1 MPRASPSPCEQSPEL
16 DVAAPSEPDS
26 HLRADLMRQ
35 GPLAGRYPAVAAMVT
50 LALIPYLALSSAIDP
65 LVPII
70 SEQLHM
76 SAQAMS
82 LSSGLGNAAYAV
94 GTVLAVQ
101 FAQHLPQRRMLLGY
115 AVVLVV
121 GSLLA
126 AAAQNSGM
134 FIGGH
139 VLQGLATSMLLIAAA
154 PPLTIGFPRD
164 KLRNTAVIMNMCV
177 FGAVALG
184 PFIGG
189 VQAEAHAWRPLFWIV
204 AAIAVL
210 ALIMAALT
218 FEDAPPA
225 DLDAPRDLKAIAL
238 ATVGC
243 TAAFVGAAQLT
254 THDIGDL
261 AASVPMFGG
270 LALIV
275 VLIVYQFRAQR
286 PLLTVRTMMTSAI
299 PVAGVGVA
307 LFAAAASV
315 AATALTA
322 NVLLQGFSPVQ
333 VGLLYLPEVGGAIVM
348 AVVFGFVITR
358 KAMHYLPLVGMA
370 LLAAGIV
377 VFGFAL
383 PGNVPLILVGSGL
396 TGLALGAT
404 VAPAL
409 FVAGFS
415 LQSASLQRVFAIIE
429 LLRAVAAFMVAPI
442 LAHVAIALPGDLNAG
457 TGVTLWIG
465 FGLAIA
471 GAVFGVAI
479 YALSGARPQKPD
491 LDEFLDGDSPAWYSP
506 PLLARIRSGVP
517 SPVAVPGRAEPTPVQ
532 WDGPTSVGPAVLAY
546 DGTDLAGNA
555 IQQAA
560 TQLGPGRCALVVCV
574 WQPADVGFTPTD
586 DEHFDADRASQV
598 RLAAE
603 RAAAH
608 GALLAEQAG
617 FRVESIAVEAAPT
630 WQGIVR
636 AADEHGASLIVLGP
650 HRRSGLLGHLQ
661 GSVAAAVIAHS
672 DIPVMV
678 FPERSSAARDSVL
691 TLQPAPASP
700 SRASRDAARWS

>member
-1 MPRASPSPCEQSPEL
+1 
-16 DVAAPSEPDS
+16 
-26 HLRADLMRQ
+26 MRQ

-50 LALIPYLALSSAIDP
+50 LALIPYLALSAALDP

-101 FAQHLPQRRMLLGY
+101 FAQHLPQRRMMLVY
-115 AVVLVV
+115 AVLLVV
-121 GSLLA
+121 GSVLA
-126 AAAQNSGM
+126 AAAQNAGM
-134 FIGGH
+134 FIAGH

-154 PPLTIGFPRD
+154 PPLTIGFPKD

-204 AAIAVL
+204 AAIAL
-210 ALIMAALT
+210 MALVMAALT
-218 FEDAPPA
+218 FDDAPPA
-225 DLDAPRDLKAIAL
+225 DLDAPRDLPAIGL
-238 ATVGC
+238 AAVGC
-243 TAAFVGAAQLT
+243 AAGFIGAAQLT
-254 THDIGDL
+254 SHGFTD
-261 AASVPMFGG
+261 AAVTVPMFGG

-275 VLIVYQFRAQR
+275 VLIVYQFRARR
-286 PLLTVRTMMTSAI
+286 PLLTVRTMLTSSI

-322 NVLLQGFSPVQ
+322 NVLLQTYSPVR
-333 VGLLYLPEVGGAIVM
+333 VGLLYLPELGGAVVM
-348 AVVFGFVITR
+348 AFVFGIVITR
-358 KAMHYLPLVGMA
+358 RAMHYLPLVGMA

-377 VFGFAL
+377 VFRIAL
-383 PGNVPLILVGSGL
+383 PANQPLVLVGAAL

-442 LAHVAIALPGDLNAG
+442 LAHFAVTASTRPERRHRLRALDRLRARDRRCRVRRGDLRAERSP
-457 TGVTLWIG
+457 TTE
-465 FGLAIA
+465 
-471 GAVFGVAI
+471 
-479 YALSGARPQKPD
+479 ARPRRVPRRRMPRPGTRRRCWP
-491 LDEFLDGDSPAWYSP
+491 ESGRTCRPR
-506 PLLARIRSGVP
+506 LLRPNVP
-517 SPVAVPGRAEPTPVQ
+517 QLCRLRV
-532 WDGPTSVGPAVLAY
+532 
-546 DGTDLAGNA
+546 
-555 IQQAA
+555 IA
-560 TQLGPGRCALVVCV
+560 TMWLPPGRCSSPTTDPNSLRS
-574 WQPADVGFTPTD
+574 PSRRPRPVG
-586 DEHFDADRASQV
+586 ASARRPGRV
-598 RLAAE
+598 RLAARRRWIHTDRRRNTSTPTRPPRYGE
-603 RAAAH
+603 PPSARLPTGRRWPARPDSWRAAWPSRRRQPGRASS
-608 GALLAEQAG
+608 Q
-617 FRVESIAVEAAPT
+617 
-630 WQGIVR
+630 
-636 AADEHGASLIVLGP
+636 AADEHQASLIVLGP

-661 GSVAAAVIAHS
+661 GSVAAAVVAHT
-672 DIPVMV
+672 DTPVLIIP
-678 FPERSSAARDSVL
+678 EAR
-691 TLQPAPASP
+691 
-700 SRASRDAARWS
+700 

>member
-1 MPRASPSPCEQSPEL
+1 
-16 DVAAPSEPDS
+16 
-26 HLRADLMRQ
+26 MRQ

-50 LALIPYLALSSAIDP
+50 LALIPYLALSAAVDP

-70 SEQLHM
+70 TSDLHM

-101 FAQHLPQRRMLLGY
+101 FAQHLPQRRMLVGY
-115 AVVLVV
+115 AVVLVI
-121 GSLLA
+121 GSVLA
-126 AAAQNSGM
+126 ASAVNGAM
-134 FIGGH
+134 FVSGH

-189 VQAEAHAWRPLFWIV
+189 AQAAANAWRPLFWIV
-204 AAIAVL
+204 AAIALSALVL
-210 ALIMAALT
+210 AALT
-218 FEDAPPA
+218 FDDAPPA
-225 DLDAPRDLKAIAL
+225 DLDAPRDLTAIAL

-243 TAAFVGAAQLT
+243 TAAFIGAAQLT
-254 THDIGDL
+254 THSFGDV
-261 AASVPMFGG
+261 AATLPMVGG
-270 LALIV
+270 LILIV
-275 VLIVYQFRAQR
+275 VLIVYQFRARR
-286 PLLTVRTMMTSAI
+286 PLLTIRTMMTSAI

-322 NVLLQGFSPVQ
+322 NVLLQTYSPVR
-333 VGLLYLPEVGGAIVM
+333 VGLLYLPELGGAVVM

-358 KAMHYLPLVGMA
+358 RAMHYLPLVGMA
-370 LLAAGIV
+370 LLAAGILV
-377 VFGFAL
+377 YRIAL
-383 PGNVPLILVGSGL
+383 PANQPLALLGAGL

-442 LAHVAIALPGDLNAG
+442 LAHIADALPGDLNEG

-465 FGLAIA
+465 FALAIG

-479 YALSGARPQKPD
+479 YALSGARPQTPD

-506 PLLARIRSGVP
+506 PLLARLR
-517 SPVAVPGRAEPTPVQ
+517 RNLPTPTAATETPAVTPAPSLAVAQ
-532 WDGPTSVGPAVLAY
+532 PTSNGPVLFAY
-546 DGTDLAGNA
+546 DGSELAACA
-555 IQQAA
+555 IRQAA
-560 TQLGPGRCALVVCV
+560 EQLPAGRDAVVVCV
-574 WQPADVGFTPTD
+574 WQPVDVGFTPSD
-586 DEHFDADRASQV
+586 AKHFDADKASEV
-598 RLAAE
+598 RCAAE
-603 RAAAH
+603 RTAAH
-608 GALLAEQAG
+608 GAALAECAG
-617 FRVESIAVEAAPT
+617 FRSRSVAIEATPT
-630 WQGIVR
+630 WKGIV
-636 AADEHGASLIVLGP
+636 AAANESSSSLIVLGP

-661 GSVAAAVIAHS
+661 GSVAAAVVAHTAVPVLL
-672 DIPVMV
+672 IPEEPCV
-678 FPERSSAARDSVL
+678 R
-691 TLQPAPASP
+691 
-700 SRASRDAARWS
+700 

>member
-1 MPRASPSPCEQSPEL
+1 
-16 DVAAPSEPDS
+16 
-26 HLRADLMRQ
+26 MRQ

-50 LALIPYLALSSAIDP
+50 LALIPYLALSAALDP

-76 SAQAMS
+76 TTQEMA

-101 FAQHLPQRRMLLGY
+101 FAQHLPQRRMLLVY

-121 GSLLA
+121 GSVIA
-126 AAAQNSGM
+126 AAAPNATA

-164 KLRNTAVIMNMCV
+164 RLRNTAVIMNMCV

-184 PFIGG
+184 PFVGG

-204 AAIAVL
+204 AAIALL
-210 ALIMAALT
+210 ALVLAALT
-218 FEDAPPA
+218 FDDAPPA
-225 DLDAPRDLKAIAL
+225 DPSAPLDLTAIAL

-243 TAAFVGAAQLT
+243 TAAFVGAAMLT
-254 THDIGDL
+254 THEISDL
-261 AASVPMFGG
+261 AVTVPMFGG

-275 VLIVYQFRAQR
+275 VLIVYQFRARR
-286 PLLTVRTMMTSAI
+286 PLLTIRTMMTSAI

-322 NVLLQGFSPVQ
+322 SVFMQHFSPVQ
-333 VGLLYLPEVGGAIVM
+333 VGLLYLPELGGALVM
-348 AVVFGFVITR
+348 AVVFGIVISR
-358 KAMHYLPLVGMA
+358 RAMHFLPLVGMF
-370 LLAAGIV
+370 LLAAGIA
-377 VFGFAL
+377 VFRASL
-383 PGNVPLILVGSGL
+383 PANVPLALVGSAL

-415 LQSASLQRVFAIIE
+415 LQSNSLQRVFAIIE

-442 LAHVAIALPGDLNAG
+442 FAHLATRYSGDLLEG
-457 TGVTLWIG
+457 TGVALWVG
-465 FGLAIA
+465 FALALG
-471 GAVFGVAI
+471 GALFGVAV
-479 YALSGARPQKPD
+479 YVLSGARPQTPD

-506 PLLARIRSGVP
+506 PLLARLRSGVP
-517 SPVAVPGRAEPTPVQ
+517 PPLLATAGRTAAVAHHHPFSPTGPV
-532 WDGPTSVGPAVLAY
+532 LFAY
-546 DGTDLAGNA
+546 DGSELAGHA
-555 IQQAA
+555 IDQAA
-560 TQLGPGRCALVVCV
+560 EQLSPREAVVVCV
-574 WQPADVGFTPTD
+574 WQPVDVGFTPAD
-586 DEHFDADRASQV
+586 GQPFDTDRASQV

-603 RAAAH
+603 RTAAH
-608 GALLAEQAG
+608 GAALADAAG
-617 FRVESIAVEAAPT
+617 FRSCSVAIEASPTWKGIVEAAARH
-630 WQGIVR
+630 R
-636 AADEHGASLIVLGP
+636 ASMIVLGP
-650 HRRSGLLGHLQ
+650 HRRNGLLGHLQ
-661 GSVAAAVIAHS
+661 GSVAAAVVAHT
-672 DIPVMV
+672 DTPVLLV
-678 FPERSSAARDSVL
+678 PQPSGDRPKETPLPRQVARVPSA
-691 TLQPAPASP
+691 P
-700 SRASRDAARWS
+700 

>member
-1 MPRASPSPCEQSPEL
+1 
-16 DVAAPSEPDS
+16 
-26 HLRADLMRQ
+26 MRQ

-50 LALIPYLALSSAIDP
+50 LALIPYLALSAAIDP

-76 SAQAMS
+76 SSQAMS

-115 AVVLVV
+115 AVVLAA

-184 PFIGG
+184 PFVGG

-210 ALIMAALT
+210 ALVMAALT

-238 ATVGC
+238 AAVGC

-254 THDIGDL
+254 THAFSDF
-261 AASVPMFGG
+261 AASGPMFGG

-275 VLIVYQFRAQR
+275 VLIVYQFRAQH
-286 PLLTVRTMMTSAI
+286 PLLTVRTMLTSAI

-322 NVLLQGFSPVQ
+322 NVLMQGFSPVQ

-348 AVVFGFVITR
+348 AVVFGFVINR
-358 KAMHYLPLVGMA
+358 RAMHYLPLVGMA

-377 VFGFAL
+377 VFRSAL
-383 PGNVPLILVGSGL
+383 PGNVPLALVGSAL

-442 LAHVAIALPGDLNAG
+442 LAHIADALPGDLNAG
-457 TGVTLWIG
+457 TGITLWIG
-465 FGLAIA
+465 FGLAIG

-506 PLLARIRSGVP
+506 PLLARIRTGLPIRAAIGHARVMTT
-517 SPVAVPGRAEPTPVQ
+517 PGHRHQ
-532 WDGPTSVGPAVLAY
+532 PTSIEPVVFAY
-546 DGTDLAGNA
+546 DGSDLAAFA
-555 IQQAA
+555 ITQAA
-560 TQLGPGRCALVVCV
+560 FQLGPGRQAVVVCV
-574 WQPADVGFTPTD
+574 WQPADVGFTPVD
-586 DEHFDADRASQV
+586 KKHFDADKATEV
-598 RLAAE
+598 RRAAE
-603 RAAAH
+603 DTAAH
-608 GALLAEQAG
+608 GASLAAQAG
-617 FRVESIAVEAAPT
+617 FQAESMAVEAAPT
-630 WQGIVR
+630 WTGIVR
-636 AADEHGASLIVLGP
+636 AADDHNASLIVLGP

-672 DIPVMV
+672 TIPVMV
-678 FPERSSAARDSVL
+678 VPEGCRPAEDEARTVIGVAAG
-691 TLQPAPASP
+691 Q
-700 SRASRDAARWS
+700 

>member
-1 MPRASPSPCEQSPEL
+1 
-16 DVAAPSEPDS
+16 
-26 HLRADLMRQ
+26 MRQ

-50 LALIPYLALSSAIDP
+50 LALIPYLALSAALDP

-76 SAQAMS
+76 TTQTMA

-101 FAQHLPQRRMLLGY
+101 FAQHLPQRRMLLVY

-121 GSLLA
+121 GSVVA
-126 AAAQNSGM
+126 AAAPNATA
-134 FIGGH
+134 FITGH

-164 KLRNTAVIMNMCV
+164 KLRTTAVIMNMCV

-184 PFIGG
+184 PFVGG

-204 AAIAVL
+204 AVIALSALVL
-210 ALIMAALT
+210 AALT
-218 FEDAPPA
+218 FDDAPPA
-225 DLDAPRDLKAIAL
+225 DPSAPLDLTAIAL

-243 TAAFVGAAQLT
+243 TAAFVGAALLT
-254 THDIGDL
+254 THEFSDL
-261 AASVPMFGG
+261 AVTGPMFGG

-275 VLIVYQFRAQR
+275 VLIVYQFRARR
-286 PLLTVRTMMTSAI
+286 PLLTIRTMMTSAI

-322 NVLLQGFSPVQ
+322 SVFMQHFSPVQ
-333 VGLLYLPEVGGAIVM
+333 VGLLYLPELGGALVM
-348 AVVFGFVITR
+348 AVVFGIVISR
-358 KAMHYLPLVGMA
+358 RAMHFLPLVGMF
-370 LLAAGIV
+370 LLAAGIA
-377 VFGFAL
+377 VFRASL
-383 PGNVPLILVGSGL
+383 PANVPLALLGSAL

-415 LQSASLQRVFAIIE
+415 LQSNSLQRVFAIIE

-442 LAHVAIALPGDLNAG
+442 FAHLATRYSGDLLEG
-457 TGVTLWIG
+457 TGVALWIG
-465 FGLAIA
+465 FALAIG
-471 GAVFGVAI
+471 GAVFGVAV

-506 PLLARIRSGVP
+506 PLLARLRSAVP
-517 SPVAVPGRAEPTPVQ
+517 SPTPVRIASRTAPAPHHHPAAPT
-532 WDGPTSVGPAVLAY
+532 GPVLFAY
-546 DGTDLAGNA
+546 DGSELADHA
-555 IQQAA
+555 IAQAA
-560 TQLGPGRCALVVCV
+560 EQLSPRDAVVVCV
-574 WQPADVGFTPTD
+574 WQPVDVGFTPHD
-586 DEHFDADRASQV
+586 GEPFDADRASQV

-603 RAAAH
+603 RTAAH
-608 GALLAEQAG
+608 GAALADAAG
-617 FRVESIAVEAAPT
+617 FRSCSLAIEASPT
-630 WQGIVR
+630 WQGIVEAASEHR
-636 AADEHGASLIVLGP
+636 AGIIVLGP
-650 HRRSGLLGHLQ
+650 HRRNGLLGHLH
-661 GSVAAAVIAHS
+661 GSVAAAVVAHT
-672 DIPVMV
+672 DIPVLLV
-678 FPERSSAARDSVL
+678 PQSLDASSTA
-691 TLQPAPASP
+691 TPASRQLARVP
-700 SRASRDAARWS
+700 SAP

>member
-1 MPRASPSPCEQSPEL
+1 
-16 DVAAPSEPDS
+16 
-26 HLRADLMRQ
+26 MRQ
-35 GPLAGRYPAVAAMVT
+35 GPLAGRYPAVASMVT
-50 LALIPYLALSSAIDP
+50 LALIPYLALSSAVDP
-65 LVPII
+65 LIPII
-70 SEQLHM
+70 SADLHM
-76 SAQAMS
+76 STQTMT

-115 AVVLVV
+115 AVVLAV
-121 GSLLA
+121 GSVVA

-139 VLQGLATSMLLIAAA
+139 ILQGLATSMLLIAAA

-164 KLRNTAVIMNMCV
+164 KLRNTAVIMNMCI

-184 PFIGG
+184 PLIGG

-204 AAIAVL
+204 AAVAVL

-254 THDIGDL
+254 THELSDL

-275 VLIVYQFRAQR
+275 VLIVYQFRAKR

-322 NVLLQGFSPVQ
+322 NVLMQNFSAVQ

-358 KAMHYLPLVGMA
+358 RAMHYLPLVGMA

-465 FGLAIA
+465 FGLAVA
-471 GAVFGVAI
+471 GAIFGVAI

-491 LDEFLDGDSPAWYSP
+491 LDEFLDGESPAWYSP
-506 PLLARIRSGVP
+506 PLLARLRGLSSVAAVRERVEPATVP
-517 SPVAVPGRAEPTPVQ
+517 ARGQV
-532 WDGPTSVGPAVLAY
+532 VLAY
-546 DGTDLAGNA
+546 DGTELAENA
-555 IQQAA
+555 IRRAA
-560 TQLGPGRCALVVCV
+560 CQLGEGRCALVVCV
-574 WQPADVGFTPTD
+574 WQPADVGFTPAD
-586 DEHFDADRASQV
+586 GEHFDADRAQEV
-598 RLAAE
+598 RRAAE
-603 RAAAH
+603 RTAAH
-608 GALLAEQAG
+608 GASLAEEAG
-617 FRVESIAVEAAPT
+617 FRAESIAVEAAPT

-678 FPERSSAARDSVL
+678 FPEQRESVF
-691 TLQPAPASP
+691 TRQPA
-700 SRASRDAARWS
+700 RASQSHASLDATT

>member
-1 MPRASPSPCEQSPEL
+1 
-16 DVAAPSEPDS
+16 
-26 HLRADLMRQ
+26 MRQ

-50 LALIPYLALSSAIDP
+50 LGLIPYLALSAAIDP

-70 SEQLHM
+70 SEQLNM

-101 FAQHLPQRRMLLGY
+101 FAQHLPQRRMLLSY

-121 GSLLA
+121 GSVLA
-126 AAAQNSGM
+126 AAAPNAGT
-134 FIGGH
+134 FVVGH

-154 PPLTIGFPRD
+154 PPLTIGFPRQ
-164 KLRNTAVIMNMCV
+164 KLRNTAVIMNMCI

-204 AAIAVL
+204 AGIALL
-210 ALIMAALT
+210 ALILAALT

-225 DLDAPRDLKAIAL
+225 DRDAPRDLTAIAL
-238 ATVGC
+238 AAVGC

-254 THDIGDL
+254 SHGFDDL

-275 VLIVYQFRAQR
+275 VLIVYQFMAPR
-286 PLLTVRTMMTSAI
+286 PLLTIRTMMTSSI

-307 LFAAAASV
+307 LFAAAASI

-322 NVLLQGFSPVQ
+322 NVLLQSFSPVQ
-333 VGLLYLPEVGGAIVM
+333 VGLLYLPELGGAVVM
-348 AVVFGFVITR
+348 AMVFGHVITR
-358 KAMHYLPLVGMA
+358 RSMHYLPLVGMA

-377 VFGFAL
+377 VFWFAL
-383 PGNVPLILVGSGL
+383 PASVPLALIGSAL

-442 LAHVAIALPGDLNAG
+442 LAHIADALPGDLSAG
-457 TGVTLWIG
+457 TGITLWIG
-465 FGLAIA
+465 FALAIG
-471 GAVFGVAI
+471 GAIFGVTI

-506 PLLARIRSGVP
+506 PLLARIRGTAAP
-517 SPVAVPGRAEPTPVQ
+517 AAVGHPRAVTTPAHRHQ
-532 WDGPTSVGPAVLAY
+532 PTSIGPVVFAY
-546 DGTDLAGNA
+546 DGSALAAYA
-555 IQQAA
+555 IAQAA
-560 TQLGPGRCALVVCV
+560 SQLGPGRRAVVVCV
-574 WQPADVGFTPTD
+574 WQPADVGFMPVD
-586 DEHFDADRASQV
+586 NKHFDADNASEV
-598 RLAAE
+598 RRAAE
-603 RAAAH
+603 ETAAH
-608 GALLAEQAG
+608 GASLAERAG
-617 FRVESIAVEAAPT
+617 FLTESMAVEAAPT
-630 WQGIVR
+630 WQGIVE
-636 AADEHGASLIVLGP
+636 AAEDHNASLVVLGP
-650 HRRSGLLGHLQ
+650 HRRSGLFGVLQ
-661 GSVAAAVIAHS
+661 GSVAASVIAHS
-672 DIPVMV
+672 TIPVMV
-678 FPERSSAARDSVL
+678 VPEGSRPVEEARSRLGVAAG
-691 TLQPAPASP
+691 Q
-700 SRASRDAARWS
+700 

>member
-1 MPRASPSPCEQSPEL
+1 
-16 DVAAPSEPDS
+16 
-26 HLRADLMRQ
+26 MRQ

-50 LALIPYLALSSAIDP
+50 LALIPYLALSAAFDP

-76 SAQAMS
+76 SAQALS

-101 FAQHLPQRRMLLGY
+101 FAQHLPQRRMLLAY

-121 GSLLA
+121 GSVLA
-126 AAAQNSGM
+126 AAAQNEGM

-154 PPLTIGFPRD
+154 PPLTIGFPKE
-164 KLRNTAVIMNMCV
+164 KLRYTAVIMNMCV

-189 VQAEAHAWRPLFWIV
+189 AQAEANEWRPLFWIV
-204 AAIAVL
+204 AAVALL

-218 FEDAPPA
+218 FDDAPPA
-225 DLDAPRDLKAIAL
+225 DLDAPRDLWAIGL
-238 ATVGC
+238 AAVGC
-243 TAAFVGAAQLT
+243 GAGFIGAAQLT
-254 THDIGDL
+254 THGFTD
-261 AASVPMFGG
+261 AAVTVPLFGG

-275 VLIVYQFRAQR
+275 ALIVYQFRARR
-286 PLLTVRTMMTSAI
+286 PLLTIRTMLTSSI

-322 NVLLQGFSPVQ
+322 NVLLETYSPVR
-333 VGLLYLPEVGGAIVM
+333 VGLLYLPELGGAIVM
-348 AVVFGFVITR
+348 AFVFGIVITR
-358 KAMHYLPLVGMA
+358 KAMHYLPLVGMG

-377 VFGFAL
+377 VFRLAL
-383 PGNVPLILVGSGL
+383 PGNQPLVLLGAAL

-442 LAHVAIALPGDLNAG
+442 FAHFAVTAAADLTTG
-457 TGVTLWIG
+457 TGYALWIG
-465 FGLAIA
+465 FGLAIG

-479 YALSGARPQKPD
+479 YVLSGARPQRPN
-491 LDEFLDGDSPAWYSP
+491 LDEFIDGDLPAWYSP
-506 PLLARIRSGVP
+506 PLLARLRPGLAP
-517 SPVAVPGRAEPTPVQ
+517 PTPPVASTPRV
-532 WDGPTSVGPAVLAY
+532 TSSVARDAAGQVGPVLLAY
-546 DGTDLAGNA
+546 DGSELAAFA
-555 IQQAA
+555 ITQAA
-560 TQLGPGRCALVVCV
+560 AQLAPGRDALVVCV
-574 WQPADVGFTPTD
+574 WQPVDVGFTPTGTT
-586 DEHFDADRASQV
+586 HFNADRAPEV
-598 RLAAE
+598 RHAAE
-603 RAAAH
+603 QTAAH
-608 GALLAEQAG
+608 GASLADEAG
-617 FRVESIAVEAAPT
+617 FLARSMAVEASPT
-630 WQGIVR
+630 WQGIVA
-636 AADEHGASLIVLGP
+636 AADQHNASLIVLGP

-661 GSVAAAVIAHS
+661 GSVAAAVVAHCATPVLVVPPATQQS
-672 DIPVMV
+672 DDGHGGVY
-678 FPERSSAARDSVL
+678 RSTDVVN
-691 TLQPAPASP
+691 PAVGAINL
-700 SRASRDAARWS
+700 